1 MAKLPYGMLNGL
13 GKRATIQIFYMLGRF
28 KYALKI
34 GGTLVCTCSGL
45 HAIAQGTDA
54 AKETEG
60 EHYGIKAGINYAELW
75 GDDALPE
82 SDRKVGYSFGG
93 YATYKITKT
102 LKVQP
107 EVIWSLQGADSKE
120 SGRYKISYINIPVM
134 FKWKSDRFYTEVG
147 PQLGVLTIS
156 TAKSVPDELR
166 LDNFETFDFSVNVG
180 IGYEIFEDWSIGMR
194 YIHGVTNIVRGR
206 DLRNSV
212 LYFGI
217 AHRLF

>member
-1 MAKLPYGMLNGL
+1 MGWVEGLYTNQIFDMLRRIKYVVKIAGMLFCICNGL
-13 GKRATIQIFYMLGRF
+13 LAM
-28 KYALKI
+28 
-34 GGTLVCTCSGL
+34 
-45 HAIAQGTDA
+45 AQGADA

-60 EHYGIKAGINYAELW
+60 EQYGLKAGINYAELW
-75 GDDALPE
+75 GEDALPA
-82 SDRKVGYSFGG
+82 SDRKVGYSFGVYG
-93 YATYKITKT
+93 AYKIAKDW
-102 LKVQP
+102 KVQP
-107 EVIWSLQGADSKE
+107 EVIWSLQGADSQE

-212 LYFGI
+212 IYFGI